1 MNTSSFLKSGDVK
14 SRLRISQRDLQTIS
28 PSMLCLYLPPR
39 KTCLWPRNYIN
50 ALSRFLR
57 NSGDLPTTSSVSN
70 FAQLPK
76 TSRLIR
82 TIQLSFALQV
92 STNKRFTVS
101 ETAHLLGVGEVTVR
115 DWLRTG
121 VITSTS
127 EVIRVKQGRGEGCI
141 AVTHIPAQEIR
152 RVFEWRLPTT

>member
-1 MNTSSFLKSGDVK
+1 MKTSPFLKSGDVK
-14 SRLRISQRDLQTIS
+14 NRLEISQRDLQTIS
-28 PSMLCLYLPPR
+28 PYMLYLYLPLR

-57 NSGDLPTTSSVSN
+57 NNGDLPDASSVSN

-82 TIQLSFALQV
+82 TIQLSFARQF
-92 STNKRFTVS
+92 SANRRFTVG

-115 DWLRTG
+115 DWLHIG
-121 VITSTS
+121 VITSIS
-127 EVIRVKQGRGEGCI
+127 EVIRVKQGRGEGRI

-152 RVFEWRLPTT
+152 RAFEWRLPAT